1 MRPPEY
7 PMKGK
12 PVEQTIVEII
22 DYLKAITIKDVQ
34 GGALKESRNGTTIS
48 IPTVI
53 RPKILQPEI
62 NPFYPTL
69 TGNETSGLLLYM
81 ASGYV
86 EIRHKE
92 TSDSIENIVPTS
104 IPPES
109 SPLSVSVGNKITCK
123 ITEDGSGRVTA
134 AVIEKAAST
143 WPTSTATT
151 LKGGDNASGTGG
163 VKHIRLCEI
172 VKVTD
177 TPQVVIWHTGHIDHF
192 CPELVENTGSSNA
205 ILKEF
210 DATTGAW
217 LLRTLTAGAGI
228 TLTQNANDVE
238 IEAAAFSDGQDLN
251 LITHE
256 IGYYIDAGSL
266 TFTSDVITYVDCW
279 RLGIYVGSFDYGDTL
294 PSATGGGVVL
304 TERNTTYLYPTT

>member
-1 MRPPEY
+1 
-7 PMKGK
+7 MKGR

-34 GGALKESRNGTTIS
+34 GGMLKESRTGTTIS
-48 IPTVI
+48 IPTSI
-53 RPKILQPEI
+53 RPKILPPEI

-69 TGNETSGLLLYM
+69 TGNETDGLLLYM

-92 TSDSIENIVPTS
+92 TSNAVENIVPTS

-109 SPLSVSVGNKITCK
+109 SPLSVAVGNKITCK

-151 LKGGDNASGTGG
+151 LKGGDNTSGTGG

-192 CPELVENTGSSNA
+192 CPELVENTGSTNA

-210 DATTGAW
+210 DATSGAW
-217 LLRTLTAGAGI
+217 LLRTLTAGSGI
-228 TLTQNANDVE
+228 TITENANDIE
-238 IEAAAFSDGQDLN
+238 IESDLATGWWGTVSWLFVPAGGGGSSQN
-251 LITHE
+251 LI
-256 IGYYIDAGSL
+256 L
-266 TFTSDVITYVDCW
+266 TFEAGNLKTVSLDGT
-279 RLGIYVGSFDYGDTL
+279 GISGTEATPGD
-294 PSATGGGVVL
+294 AEIEV
-304 TERNTTYLYPTT
+304 NF